1 MAHQI
6 VVFAVLGLALILFVW
21 GRWRYDLVALFALLA
36 IAFAGILD
44 SGEVFAG
51 FGHPAVI
58 TVAAVLVVSRGLS
71 NAGVVDSIAA
81 ALSWVGDR
89 HLVQLAVLVGLV
101 AVLSGFINNV
111 GALALFMPLAIRM
124 ARQSGRSPSA
134 LLMPIAFAS
143 LLGGLTTLIG
153 TPPNIIIATFR
164 AEDDAAPFLMFDF
177 LPVGGLLM
185 LLGIAFIVSFG
196 WRLIPQ
202 REGEASDAEL
212 FEIEDYITELRV
224 PEDGRAEGKTYG
236 ELVQEADGD
245 VVVLGIVRGER
256 SISAL
261 RATGPLRAGDILIV
275 EADSD
280 ALEAF
285 VEATRLELAG
295 SHEESKAFL
304 GSEAVTLQ
312 EAVVLPDSLMV
323 DRSTEALN
331 LRVRYGVNLLAAA
344 RRGRRLTGRL
354 KHIRFQPGDVLL
366 LQGTSDTLGVALKR
380 LGCLPLGTERREIGA
395 PRRLFTACSLFVA
408 GVAAAALGL
417 LPVEVAFTAVAA
429 GMIVTG
435 LLSLKEAYESI
446 SWPVIVLLGAMI
458 PVGDALER
466 TGGADLVADAL
477 LRFGAEFP
485 AAATLGMILVSA
497 MLLSNV
503 INNAAAAVLMA
514 PVALAVAEGLSA
526 AADPFLMAVAVGSS
540 AAFLTP
546 IGHQSNTLVMGPGGY
561 HFADYWR
568 MGLPL
573 SILVAAASV
582 PLILYFWPLY

>member
-1 MAHQI
+1 
-6 VVFAVLGLALILFVW
+6 
-21 GRWRYDLVALFALLA
+21 
-36 IAFAGILD
+36 
-44 SGEVFAG
+44 
-51 FGHPAVI
+51 
-58 TVAAVLVVSRGLS
+58 
-71 NAGVVDSIAA
+71 
-81 ALSWVGDR
+81 
-89 HLVQLAVLVGLV
+89 
-101 AVLSGFINNV
+101 
-111 GALALFMPLAIRM
+111 
-124 ARQSGRSPSA
+124 
-134 LLMPIAFAS
+134 
-143 LLGGLTTLIG
+143 
-153 TPPNIIIATFR
+153 
-164 AEDDAAPFLMFDF
+164 
-177 LPVGGLLM
+177 
-185 LLGIAFIVSFG
+185 
-196 WRLIPQ
+196 
-202 REGEASDAEL
+202 
-212 FEIEDYITELRV
+212 
-224 PEDGRAEGKTYG
+224 
-236 ELVQEADGD
+236 
-245 VVVLGIVRGER
+245 
-256 SISAL
+256 
-261 RATGPLRAGDILIV
+261 
-275 EADSD
+275 
-280 ALEAF
+280 
-285 VEATRLELAG
+285 
-295 SHEESKAFL
+295 
-304 GSEAVTLQ
+304 
-312 EAVVLPDSLMV
+312 MV